1 MFENTKELSADQ
13 KSNEPWDRRQTATA
27 GVWAGGGSIG
37 EGADDYHNELFSRRG
52 FIQTAKSSGVPVAD
66 MKTLRFLYNPSTV
79 AITHGLDGQNMQLA
93 QWQRS
98 EDMTGTALLPVNNSC
113 SFSLLF
119 DRTFDVIGPRDKPP
133 AKFGVMYDV
142 NMLYNLCGINQKVKP
157 NIGGGGDDD
166 FPVGPW
172 IGGSDKDDKPS
183 SDSGEM
189 PQTITG
195 PMQMVPVD
203 VYFGGHQNLYFYGF
217 ISNISINYSHWVQEM
232 IPTRCA
238 VSLTVTG
245 LPK

>member
-13 KSNEPWDRRQTATA
+13 RSNEPWDRRQTATA
-27 GVWAGGGSIG
+27 GVWAGNGAIG
-37 EGADDYHNELFSRRG
+37 EGADGYHNELYSRRG
-52 FIQTAKSSGVPVAD
+52 FIQTAKSSGVTVAET
-66 MKTLRFLYNPSTV
+66 KTLRFLYNPSTV
-79 AITHGLDGQNMQLA
+79 AVTHGLDGQNMQLA

-98 EDMTGTALLPVNNSC
+98 ENMTGTALLPVNNSC

-119 DRTFDVIGPRDKPP
+119 DRTFDVLGPRNKPS

-157 NIGGGGDDD
+157 KIDGFEDDGDWGD
-166 FPVGPW
+166 GK
-172 IGGSDKDDKPS
+172 GKPS
-183 SDSGEM
+183 SDAGEV

-195 PMQMVPVD
+195 PMQMNPVD
-203 VYFGGHQNLYFYGF
+203 IYFGGHRNLYFYGF